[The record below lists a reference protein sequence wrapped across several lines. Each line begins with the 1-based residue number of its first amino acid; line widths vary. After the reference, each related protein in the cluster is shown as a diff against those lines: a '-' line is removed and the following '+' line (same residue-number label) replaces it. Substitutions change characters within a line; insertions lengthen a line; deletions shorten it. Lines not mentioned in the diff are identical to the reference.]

1 MAISATQVKELREFT
16 GAGIMEC
23 KRALEETGGD
33 VTQAVAVLRQQGL
46 AKAEKKSGRAALQG
60 LVEPY
65 IHAGGRIGAL
75 VEVNCETDFVARTP
89 DFRTLAHDIAMQ
101 VAATPDTRYV
111 SEDQVPAEAW
121 TKLEADHGSRA
132 DALKAVSLL
141 DQVFIKD
148 GRRTIRDLVK
158 ENIARVGENIV
169 VRRFAR
175 FELGA
180 DLPEA
185 AGDGRQ
191 ASA

>member
-1 MAISATQVKELREFT
+1 MVTVAISATQVKELRELT

-33 VTQAVAVLRQQGL
+33 MNQAVAVLRQQGL

-101 VAATPDTRYV
+101 VAANPETRYV
-111 SEDQVPAEAW
+111 SEDQIPAEAW
-121 TKLEADHGSRA
+121 AKLEADHGNRA
-132 DALKAVSLL
+132 DALKVVSLL

-158 ENIARVGENIV
+158 ENIAKVGENIV

-180 DLPEA
+180 DQDESLV
-185 AGDGRQ
+185 DGR
-191 ASA
+191 